1 MRATDGRPYEL
12 QSVPTKT
19 MAIRSTDNGADLVQ
33 NFASHPCLP
42 LEGKVSAQPTD
53 EVKINPCGAAA
64 HLTYSLFIIHSL
76 LPPHQQQDEHQQQE
90 HRDRADYDD
99 GELLLMTELLR
110 SGRLRLGLVKLHVI

>member
-19 MAIRSTDNGADLVQ
+19 VAIRTSGNCSDLVQ
-33 NFASHPCLP
+33 KLCLHPCLP

-53 EVKINPCGAAA
+53 EVKLYPFAA

-110 SGRLRLGLVKLHVI
+110 SGRLRLRLVKLHVI

>member
-12 QSVPTKT
+12 KSVPTKT
-19 MAIRSTDNGADLVQ
+19 VAVRSMDNCSDLVQ

-53 EVKINPCGAAA
+53 EVKLYPFCA